1 MFRGGYLLK
10 NGKSHAISRNGW
22 CLSVLVDVLFF
33 FDIAGLIGFTTLP
46 LMCLDLRPLVE
57 KTILF
62 VDTTCWRKMATL
74 LGAYF
79 GNLEF
84 SNCSQPFG
92 FVPKRIK
99 RGMPPKLEYVIWE
112 NYDI

>member
-22 CLSVLVDVLFF
+22 CLSVLVDVF

-62 VDTTCWRKMATL
+62 VDTTSWRKMATL